1 MTETNIKAQGVFTEI
16 FYHKNSALRVEL
28 ATLNFGPRFKIE
40 IIPALAGNESSDTK
54 KFDYKNSSAMYF
66 SSVEILKIKKAL
78 ENLVSGKTKKHTI
91 DHYFQ
96 PKDSQNKTRTTLN
109 MQGTERIKKQQNK
122 DSEEIFDH
130 KNIVMLSIYNSSK
143 TGKPPA
149 FGLSEDEVYWFINMA
164 NHISWAFSVETRKY
178 ADQKWAQQGQ
188 GQPQG
193 KSYGNSGSY
202 QKKSNDDPS
211 EFNFGNTGKSSDSRM
226 DTSDFED
233 VDI

>member
-1 MTETNIKAQGVFTEI
+1 MSENNIKAHGIFTEI

-40 IIPALAGNESSDTK
+40 IIPALQGNEGPDSTK

-66 SSVEILKIKKAL
+66 SPLEILKIKKAL

-96 PKDSQNKTRTTLN
+96 PKDSQTKTRTTLN
-109 MQGTERIKKQQNK
+109 LQGTERIKKPQNK
-122 DSEEIFDH
+122 DIEEIFDH
-130 KNIVMLSIYNSSK
+130 KNIVMITIYNSSK
-143 TGKPPA
+143 QQGKPPA

-164 NHISWAFSVETRKY
+164 SHISWAFSVENRKY
-178 ADQKWAQQGQ
+178 ADQKWQ
-188 GQPQG
+188 
-193 KSYGNSGSY
+193 NSGSM
-202 QKKSNDDPS
+202 QAPKASQQPSRGNDD
-211 EFNFGNTGKSSDSRM
+211 EFDYGFSNKSSNNSKNDA
-226 DTSDFED
+226 SDFED